1 VREGGKLAMLVMS
14 ALHSDVTYPLKVI
27 PLESLFPLA
36 GFGESGGGG
45 VGSRESRKR
54 LALWK
59 CDL

>member
-1 VREGGKLAMLVMS
+1 MREGGKLAMLVMS

-36 GFGESGGGG
+36 GFGESGG